1 MAGAK
6 YENDLVQG
14 ENVPCTNRSNTS
26 KGGSLSLFLSK
37 FYGQKMSTNLSLI
50 YIFFFLQHLD
60 KSEWF

>member
-26 KGGSLSLFLSK
+26 RGSSLSLFLSN
-37 FYGQKMSTNLSLI
+37 FYGRKMSTNLNLI
-50 YIFFFLQHLD
+50 YIFLQHLD
-60 KSEWF
+60 KLEWF